1 MVLGGA
7 GWHPGLEIPWS
18 PRSGRPGG
26 AVPEQVRQRAGR
38 RIGWPTVGDATG
50 VHVWTSAIPGS
61 EFSWWMAAVGRR
73 ERTMSDHLGL
83 PLSNQVRVGAP
94 AWGAEVIPWGSTDAL
109 EAVKRICQE
118 VTVRCHQ
125 AIATHRPADT
135 SEPQVGTTT

>member
-1 MVLGGA
+1 
-7 GWHPGLEIPWS
+7 
-18 PRSGRPGG
+18 
-26 AVPEQVRQRAGR
+26 
-38 RIGWPTVGDATG
+38 
-50 VHVWTSAIPGS
+50 
-61 EFSWWMAAVGRR
+61 
-73 ERTMSDHLGL
+73 MSDHLGL